1 MTRILII
8 MVICLCGLRAG
19 AYTTTT
25 DPELRVWCDM
35 PVFVADGKTVNYIT
49 VYEHDDRGIDYSAFN
64 MEFTFPEG
72 LSVNQVKQGRDM
84 VDDIF
89 MSARAAAT
97 HSISCNMRYGYNLR
111 IIATSSMNDNLYP
124 DDEDGNPMDELF
136 TVGLIA
142 DPSLAPGTY
151 DVPFFGIKFVIRNGD
166 ACIPAGEPFMYKMEV
181 VNDTMTGIEDV
192 STSEN
197 ESDGIDPDNCYDLL
211 GRRVDPSKVH
221 NTFVISKGRKVFI
234 K

>member
-8 MVICLCGLRAG
+8 LMCLCSLTAS

-25 DPELRVWCDM
+25 DKELHVWCDM
-35 PVFVADGKTVNYIT
+35 PVIIADGETVNYIT

-72 LSVNQVKQGRDM
+72 LSVNQVRQGRNM

-89 MSARAAAT
+89 MSARASAT

-111 IIATSSMNDNLYP
+111 IIATSSMNDNLFP

-142 DPSLAPGTY
+142 DPSLAAGTY
-151 DVPFFGIKFVIRNGD
+151 EVPFFGIKFVIKNGD
-166 ACIPAGEPFMYKMEV
+166 ACIPEGEPFVYPMEV
-181 VNDTMTGIEDV
+181 VNDVVTGIENV
-192 STSEN
+192 IVGTTGE
-197 ESDGIDPDNCYDLL
+197 IDPEDCFDLM

-221 NTFVISKGRKVFI
+221 NVFVVTKGRKVYI